1 MIGRCS
7 VYPEEIRAAGASYTA
22 QEFNLLND
30 LNNLVVNERKLTE
43 EERRKIV
50 DVIKNSNSVNMRKII
65 AKVIGE
71 DIETMSGAR
80 IDKNDKE
87 IFHTFEQYRAMKKE
101 FAVNGWNIDDFT
113 RDEQDE
119 IAYILTLNTENLLY
133 LLRRNFLSPLHLES
147 DSAAHDNN
155 F

>member
-1 MIGRCS
+1 MYIQRKYEQQGHHIQHR
-7 VYPEEIRAAGASYTA
+7 
-22 QEFNLLND
+22 EFNLLND

-119 IAYILTLNTENLLY
+119 IAYILTLNTEKEGIMEAFNTAKINPFAGAK
-133 LLRRNFLSPLHLES
+133 RVVGSIS
-147 DSAAHDNN
+147 
-155 F
+155 